1 MTRGS
6 SAAWRS
12 SLARGLVLARAAYS
26 ARVSSANVELV
37 RKAIA
42 AWNAGDIDDWLEFFT
57 PDIEVV
63 FPADVPEP
71 GPFHGRDE
79 LRAWAEGFMGAWE
92 DFQAEIR
99 QAVPAGEQVVIALYQ
114 RAHGRD
120 AGIEME
126 QTDWHVFSVRD
137 GKVARWRDYW
147 TQAEA
152 FEAAGLRR

>member
-1 MTRGS
+1 LDIYKVI
-6 SAAWRS
+6 RS
-12 SLARGLVLARAAYS
+12 RGLVLTRAAYS
-26 ARVSSANVELV
+26 AQVSSENVEVV

-42 AWNAGDIDDWLEFFT
+42 AWNAGDVDDWLEFFT

-79 LRAWAEGFMGAWE
+79 LRAWAEGFMAAWE
-92 DFQAEIR
+92 DYQAEIR

-114 RAHGRD
+114 RAHGRG
-120 AGIEME
+120 ARIEMD